1 MAKKKLPK
9 IVQYIK
15 DNPPTP
21 INYAFEK
28 NISFSQASLYWQC
41 PKRWALHYRDGHKI
55 YEQNIYSTF
64 GTAMHETLQMYLDVM
79 YDESGAAAD
88 RIDLI
93 EDFEE
98 RLRNEYKKSYIK
110 NNKKHFSDP
119 KQIREFYDD
128 GVEIINFFKKNRSKY
143 FSKRGWHLVG
153 CEIPIIIPP
162 NPFLPNVKYLGYL
175 DIVMYHEPTNTFKII
190 DIKTSTNG
198 WNQNAKKDK
207 VKQYQL
213 VLYKKYFAEHYKVD
227 IDTIEIEFFILR
239 RKVWESSEFPI
250 KRVQLFEPPS
260 GKTSV
265 NKASKMVNEFLNE
278 CFNREG
284 FTTKEMPETPNA
296 NCKWCPYHKTH
307 LCSATFEE
315 S

>member
-1 MAKKKLPK
+1 MAKKIPQ
-9 IVQYIK
+9 IVKYIQ
-15 DNPPTP
+15 DNPPQP

-41 PKRWALHYRDGHKI
+41 PKRWALNYRDGHKI
-55 YEQNIYSTF
+55 FEQSIHMTF

-79 YDESGAAAD
+79 YAESGAAAD
-88 RIDLI
+88 RLDLI
-93 EDFEE
+93 NDFEE
-98 RLRNEYKKSYIK
+98 RLRNEYKKGYKS
-110 NNKKHFSDP
+110 NNNQHYSKP
-119 KQIREFYDD
+119 KQLKEFYDD

-162 NPFLPNVKYLGYL
+162 NPYLSNVKYLGYL

-190 DIKTSTNG
+190 DIKTSTSG
-198 WNQNAKKDK
+198 WNQKAKKDK

-213 VLYKKYFAEHYKVD
+213 VLYKKYFAEQYNVD
-227 IDTIEIEFFILR
+227 INTIEIEFFILR
-239 RKVWESSEFPI
+239 RKVWESPDFPI

-265 NKASKMVNEFLNE
+265 NKASKMINEFLDD

-284 FTTKEMPETPNA
+284 HVTKEMPETPND
-296 NCKWCPYHKTH
+296 NCKWCPYYKTH
-307 LCSATFEE
+307 LCSSTFNN
-315 S
+315 

>member
-1 MAKKKLPK
+1 MAKKIPQ
-9 IVQYIK
+9 IVKYIQN
-15 DNPPTP
+15 NPPP
-21 INYAFEK
+21 EINFAFEK
-28 NISFSQASLYWQC
+28 NISFSQASIYWQC

-98 RLRNEYKKSYIK
+98 RLRNEYKKGYKS
-110 NNKKHFSDP
+110 NNSKHYSKP
-119 KQIREFYDD
+119 EQLKEFYDD

-153 CEIPIIIPP
+153 CEIPIVIPP
-162 NPFLPNVKYLGYL
+162 NTFLPNVKYMGYL

-198 WNQNAKKDK
+198 WNQKAKKDK

-213 VLYKKYFAEHYKVD
+213 VLYKKYFAEQYKVD

-265 NKASKMVNEFLNE
+265 NKASRMINEFLDD

-284 FTTKEMPETPNA
+284 HVTKEMPETPNN
-296 NCKWCPYHKTH
+296 NCKWCPYYKTH
-307 LCSATFEE
+307 LCSSTFNG
-315 S
+315 